1 MSSLI
6 DETKKTLSVF
16 LTTPKCPLSFKAR
29 LVLSYLA
36 YQDEY
41 YGDPSEKKIVKAT
54 GLGQKSVASALE
66 ELGEH
71 GLFDRNG
78 QVAAESHLGS
88 GSSASRESGGHWHHQ
103 YLYWKMIVRSPNF
116 P

>member
-1 MSSLI
+1 MSSSI
-6 DETKKTLSVF
+6 YETKKTLSVF

-41 YGDPSEKKIVKAT
+41 YGDPSAKKIVKAT

-78 QVAAESHLGS
+78 QV
-88 GSSASRESGGHWHHQ
+88 REPPGEWFHARRRAGG
-103 YLYWKMIVRSPNF
+103 IGIISISIGR
-116 P
+116 